1 MEESSK
7 VHSSLFERLVSTEFR
22 ENPYALYKE
31 LRENDPV
38 HLAATTPIRQWFVT
52 RYEDVVFVLKDP
64 RFGREYARVAP
75 PGYEMQVPEEWK
87 PIVNLQKQWMLLRDP
102 PNHTRLRSLVN
113 TAFTPK
119 VVARL
124 RPHIED
130 IANDLILRL
139 QEKSSIDVI
148 SDYAFPLPVIVI
160 AEMLGVPTEDRDQF
174 REWSSIIA
182 KSLDLSIDPTTWGTA
197 SQVAIELTDYFRGL
211 VHERKKNPRQDM
223 ISDLIAA
230 EEQGDKLNE
239 DELLATCILLLVA
252 GHETTVN
259 LIGNAVL
266 LLTLHPEAQRQL
278 RAQPGLIETAVEE
291 FLRFESPVQMTAR
304 IAFEDVELNGR
315 LIRKGDQVTTV
326 LGSANRDPEVFSNPD
341 VLDLSRTPNR
351 HLSFATG
358 IHYCVG
364 APLARLEAAIA
375 IQALLRAFGDIQRI
389 GDTVEWRESTIFRG
403 PVRLP
408 IRV

>member
-1 MEESSK
+1 MEELSK
-7 VHSSLFERLVSTEFR
+7 VQSSLLERLVSSEFR

-38 HLAATTPIRQWFVT
+38 HLAQITPTRQWFVT
-52 RYEDVVFVLKDP
+52 RYEDVVFVLKDQ
-64 RFGREYARVAP
+64 RFGREYARIAP
-75 PGYEMQVPEEWK
+75 PGFEMQVAEEWK
-87 PIVNLQKQWMLLRDP
+87 PLVNLQRHWMLFRDP
-102 PNHTRLRSLVN
+102 PHHTRLRSLVN

-119 VVARL
+119 TVARL

-160 AEMLGVPTEDRDQF
+160 AEMLGVPPEDREQF
-174 REWSSIIA
+174 REWSNLIA
-182 KSLDLSIDPTTWGTA
+182 KSLDVSVDLKTAGQA
-197 SQVAIELTDYFRGL
+197 SQVAIELTEYFRDL
-211 VHERKKNPRQDM
+211 VQERKKNPRQDM

-230 EEQGDKLNE
+230 EEQGDKLSE

-266 LLTLHPEAQRQL
+266 LLTEHPEAKRQL

-291 FLRFESPVQMTAR
+291 FLRYESPVQMTAR

-315 LIRKGDQVTTV
+315 LIRKGDQVTTA

-341 VLDLSRTPNR
+341 VLDLGRTPNR

-375 IQALLRAFGDIQRI
+375 IQALLGAFGDIQRI
-389 GDTVEWRESTIFRG
+389 EDTVEWRESTVFRG